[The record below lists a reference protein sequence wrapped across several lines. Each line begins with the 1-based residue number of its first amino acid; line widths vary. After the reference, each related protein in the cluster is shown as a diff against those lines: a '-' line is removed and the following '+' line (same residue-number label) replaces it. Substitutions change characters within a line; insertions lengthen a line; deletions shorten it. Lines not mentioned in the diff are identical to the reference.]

1 MPWYDILGIM
11 VGGIILLMSVGVP
24 VPFAFITTNIVSA
37 YFFMGGVEGVIQV
50 AVNATASVTQFVLI
64 TIPMFVLM
72 GELFFRTRIVV
83 RVFDTLEMM
92 LGSIPGRLS
101 YLTVAVGTIFS
112 ALIGSSMANTAM
124 LGSLLVPEM
133 TRRGYKPQMS
143 IGPIMGTGGLA
154 MIIPPSGLAV
164 LLGSLASID
173 IGALLI
179 AGVLPGLLLALTYGA
194 LIFTQVKLDP
204 AAAPTYAVARP
215 PAAQVV
221 RAFVLNVLPMGLV
234 IFCVIGLIL
243 LGWAGPTES
252 AAFGVLAVLLLAAT
266 MRSLNGDVV
275 IQSLRGTVRITGSLF
290 LIIVGSSTFSQ
301 ILAFSG
307 ASSGLIDFATTL
319 HASPLAMLLIMFG
332 VLLILGCLMDS
343 ASILLLTVPVFFPL
357 ATLFHFDLIWFG
369 IIILISLEMS
379 GLTPPFGMSLFIMMS
394 VAPRG
399 TTFGLI
405 VRAGLPYL
413 VCDLIVVGLIIAIPA
428 ISTYLPS
435 LIGG

>member
-1 MPWYDILGIM
+1 MPWYDVLGIM
-11 VGGIILLMSVGVP
+11 VGGIILFMSVGVP
-24 VPFAFITTNIVSA
+24 VPFAFITINIISA
-37 YFFMGGVEGVIQV
+37 YFLMGGIEGVVQV
-50 AVNATASVTQFVLI
+50 SVNATASVTAFVLI

-101 YLTVAVGTIFS
+101 YLTVVVGTMFA

-133 TRRGYKPQMS
+133 TERGYKPKMS
-143 IGPIMGTGGLA
+143 MGPIMGTGGLA

-164 LLGSLASID
+164 LLGSLASVD

-179 AGVLPGLLLALTYGA
+179 AGVLPGLLLALSYA
-194 LIFTQVKLDP
+194 VLIFTQVRLDP
-204 AAAPTYAVARP
+204 AAAPTYAVSRP
-215 PAAQVV
+215 PAAQVL
-221 RAFVLNVLPMGLV
+221 RAFAVNVLPMGLV

-243 LGWAGPTES
+243 LGWAGPTEL
-252 AAFGVLAVLLLAAT
+252 AAFGVLAVLVLAAA
-266 MRSLNGDVV
+266 MRSLTRTT
-275 IQSLRGTVRITGSLF
+275 ILLSLRGTVRITASLF

-307 ASSGLIDFATTL
+307 ASSGLIDFATKL
-319 HASPLAMLLIMFG
+319 QANPLEMLLIMFA
-332 VLLILGCLMDS
+332 VLLVLGCLMDS

-357 ATLFHFDLIWFG
+357 ATLFHFDLIWFS
-369 IIILISLEMS
+369 ILVLISLEMS

-399 TTFGLI
+399 TPFGLI
-405 VRAGLPYL
+405 VRTGIPYL
-413 VCDLIVVGLIIAIPA
+413 VCDLVVVGLIIAFPA
-428 ISTYLPS
+428 IATYLPR
-435 LIGG
+435 LIGS